1 MSVPVRVLVAENDRD
16 TRRGLEQL
24 LLEESHDVDAAS
36 GGIEAAEK
44 LDTKDYDI
52 VVSDLAM
59 PLVNGMDLLRMA
71 KAKRKD
77 IVFVMTS
84 AYGSLETASAAM
96 ELGASDFLFKPF
108 SPSRLKGAI
117 KDGLKR
123 KGSGPTLRDAGEGE
137 LPGLIGFASAE
148 GGIHWETVKGWM
160 SDYGT
165 EAALSAARSLGG
177 LRPQAPRLSQ

>member
-1 MSVPVRVLVAENDRD
+1 MMSVPVRVLVAENDRD

-24 LLEESHDVDAAS
+24 LREESHSVDAVG

-44 LDTKDYDI
+44 LDASDYDV

-77 IVFVMTS
+77 VVFVMTS

-108 SPSRLKGAI
+108 SPPHLTGAI
-117 KDGLKR
+117 ERGLER
-123 KGSGPTLRDAGEGE
+123 ERSGPTRPDAREGE
-137 LPGLIGFASAE
+137 LPWLSGFASAN
-148 GGIHWETVKGWM
+148 GGVRWETVKGWM
-160 SDYGT
+160 RDYGT
-165 EAALSAARSLGG
+165 EAALVAARSLGG
-177 LRPQAPRLSQ
+177 LRSQAGD